1 MTRRS
6 TNLLLV
12 ATIVLPAIAA
22 AQPAAIPIGE
32 LTQEQFDGLGDD
44 QRIVSGDLE
53 TTLGE
58 LRAQQ
63 AAREAAHEKRQA
75 EARST
80 ASERLASA
88 RAEAAAAATRQA
100 KEDRSLVS
108 ALLAHFQRFA
118 ANHPE
123 AVRRAR
129 ELSARRAASQERWL
143 EASAPPPRGRGRAEP
158 VD

>member
-1 MTRRS
+1 MTRTS
-6 TNLLLV
+6 TTLLL
-12 ATIVLPAIAA
+12 ASTFLLPAAAA
-22 AQPAAIPIGE
+22 AQPAAIPISE
-32 LTQEQFDGLGDD
+32 LTQEQFDSLGDD

-63 AAREAAHEKRQA
+63 AAREAATEAQRA
-75 EARST
+75 EGRS
-80 ASERLASA
+80 AANERLASA

-100 KEDRSLVS
+100 REDRDLVS

-118 ANHPE
+118 AHHPE

-129 ELSARRAASQERWL
+129 ELSKRRAAAHQRWL
-143 EASAPPPRGRGRAEP
+143 EASAPAPSGRGRAEP